1 MQGRVREGGDHLAA
15 MTNDSK
21 GHTSFS
27 DPSARLRRKRLESI
41 ALRAGR
47 RIGAV
52 EGRFPLFPII
62 PARKRRNRRDIC
74 AFARALVRIRNGHP
88 PDAGDPAFG
97 RPGELS

>member
-1 MQGRVREGGDHLAA
+1 
-15 MTNDSK
+15 
-21 GHTSFS
+21 
-27 DPSARLRRKRLESI
+27 LESI

-74 AFARALVRIRNGHP
+74 AFARALVRIRNGGAP
-88 PDAGDPAFG
+88 GGGDPAVR
-97 RPGELS
+97 RPGEMS